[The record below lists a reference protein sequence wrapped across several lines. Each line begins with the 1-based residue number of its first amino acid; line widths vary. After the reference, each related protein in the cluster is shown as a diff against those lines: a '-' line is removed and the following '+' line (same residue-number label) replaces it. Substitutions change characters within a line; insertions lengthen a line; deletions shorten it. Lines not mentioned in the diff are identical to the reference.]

1 MFEMSLQLYDFI
13 LTDFIIVSLA
23 LIQESENKLFQPPTE
38 YNELSLFLFQIV
50 H

>member
-1 MFEMSLQLYDFI
+1 MFDFI

-23 LIQESENKLFQPPTE
+23 LIQETEDKLFQPPTE
-38 YNELSLFLFQIV
+38 NNELSLFLFHIV